1 MKKILAFLLAAMLLL
16 SIVGC
21 AAQTQP
27 DAQPAA
33 AEPAA
38 DTSQPTQDSVSAA
51 DGDTVTI
58 GYYLPLSGANATD
71 SPYYLNAINL
81 AIKKINAEGGLNG
94 KQIVTASYDTTSST
108 EEAAKVATKLVTVD
122 KISICISSPMSSEV
136 LASSK
141 TLNDAGVFTMVMG
154 ISSALLDPESFE
166 YGFRGSFNTDNTI
179 PACLNMI
186 DTLGAKSVAI
196 LFSQGDAS
204 ITNATQFR
212 DQSTELGYDC
222 TAFETFDLGEMDYQ
236 ICEAGL
242 SRTYQVINLSWKMT
256 ALENILVGMHSNLKS
271 TFWQSLFHTKFQ
283 REEER
288 AALARARE
296 LLDFVGLRD
305 RENELASSLSYGE
318 QQMLAIGRA
327 LINRPKLMILDEPWL
342 GLTPITIREIFESIK
357 RINAE
362 GTTILFVEQNAR
374 IAMAT
379 AQRGYV
385 LQAGKIELTDTCEKL
400 ISNEEVQR
408 IYLGTN

>member
-1 MKKILAFLLAAMLLL
+1 M
-16 SIVGC
+16 
-21 AAQTQP
+21 
-27 DAQPAA
+27 
-33 AEPAA
+33 
-38 DTSQPTQDSVSAA
+38 SAA

-196 LFSQGDAS
+196 LFS
-204 ITNATQFR
+204 
-212 DQSTELGYDC
+212 
-222 TAFETFDLGEMDYQ
+222 
-236 ICEAGL
+236 
-242 SRTYQVINLSWKMT
+242 
-256 ALENILVGMHSNLKS
+256 
-271 TFWQSLFHTKFQ
+271 
-283 REEER
+283 
-288 AALARARE
+288 
-296 LLDFVGLRD
+296 
-305 RENELASSLSYGE
+305 
-318 QQMLAIGRA
+318 
-327 LINRPKLMILDEPWL
+327 
-342 GLTPITIREIFESIK
+342 
-357 RINAE
+357 
-362 GTTILFVEQNAR
+362 
-374 IAMAT
+374 
-379 AQRGYV
+379 
-385 LQAGKIELTDTCEKL
+385 
-400 ISNEEVQR
+400 
-408 IYLGTN
+408 

>member
-1 MKKILAFLLAAMLLL
+1 
-16 SIVGC
+16 
-21 AAQTQP
+21 
-27 DAQPAA
+27 
-33 AEPAA
+33 
-38 DTSQPTQDSVSAA
+38 
-51 DGDTVTI
+51 
-58 GYYLPLSGANATD
+58 
-71 SPYYLNAINL
+71 
-81 AIKKINAEGGLNG
+81 
-94 KQIVTASYDTTSST
+94 
-108 EEAAKVATKLVTVD
+108 
-122 KISICISSPMSSEV
+122 MSSEV

-283 REEER
+283 REEEQ

-327 LINRPKLMILDEPWL
+327 LINRPKLMILDEPSL
-342 GLTPITIREIFESIK
+342 GLAPIIIREIFESIK

-362 GTTILFVEQNAR
+362 GTTIIFVEQNAR
-374 IAMAT
+374 IALET

-385 LQAGKIELTDTCEKL
+385 LQTGKIELTDTCENL

>member
-21 AAQTQP
+21 AAQTQS

-58 GYYLPLSGANATD
+58 GYYLPLSGTNATD

-222 TAFETFDLGEMDYQ
+222 TAFETFDLGEMGYQ

-271 TFWQSLFHTKFQ
+271 TF
-283 REEER
+283 
-288 AALARARE
+288 
-296 LLDFVGLRD
+296 
-305 RENELASSLSYGE
+305 
-318 QQMLAIGRA
+318 
-327 LINRPKLMILDEPWL
+327 
-342 GLTPITIREIFESIK
+342 
-357 RINAE
+357 
-362 GTTILFVEQNAR
+362 
-374 IAMAT
+374 
-379 AQRGYV
+379 
-385 LQAGKIELTDTCEKL
+385 
-400 ISNEEVQR
+400 
-408 IYLGTN
+408 

>member
-1 MKKILAFLLAAMLLL
+1 MLLL

-212 DQSTELGYDC
+212 DQSTELGHDC

-283 REEER
+283 REEEQ

-342 GLTPITIREIFESIK
+342 GLAPITIREIFESIK

-374 IAMAT
+374 IALAT

-385 LQAGKIELTDTCEKL
+385 LLAGKIELTDTCEKL

>member
-21 AAQTQP
+21 AAQTQS

-283 REEER
+283 REEEQ

-342 GLTPITIREIFESIK
+342 GLAPSTIREIFESIK

-374 IAMAT
+374 IALAT

>member
-21 AAQTQP
+21 AAQTQS

-58 GYYLPLSGANATD
+58 GYYLPLSGANATY

-166 YGFRGSFNTDNTI
+166 YGFRGLFNTDNTI

-222 TAFETFDLGEMDYQ
+222 TAFETFDLGEMGYQ

-271 TFWQSLFHTKFQ
+271 TFCQSLFHTKFQ
-283 REEER
+283 REEEQ

-296 LLDFVGLRD
+296 LLDF
-305 RENELASSLSYGE
+305 ENELASSLSYGE

-327 LINRPKLMILDEPWL
+327 FINRPKLMILDEPSL
-342 GLTPITIREIFESIK
+342 GLAPITIREIFESIK

-374 IAMAT
+374 IALAT

-385 LQAGKIELTDTCEKL
+385 LQTGKIELTDTCENL

>member
-1 MKKILAFLLAAMLLL
+1 MKKILAFLLAAMLL
-16 SIVGC
+16 SIVSC
-21 AAQTQP
+21 AAQTQS

-58 GYYLPLSGANATD
+58 GYYLPLSGANATY
-71 SPYYLNAINL
+71 SPYYLNAINP
-81 AIKKINAEGGLNG
+81 AIKKINAAGGLNG

-166 YGFRGSFNTDNTI
+166 YGFRGSFDTDNTI

-283 REEER
+283 REEEQ

-342 GLTPITIREIFESIK
+342 GLAPITIREIFESIK

-374 IAMAT
+374 IALAT

-385 LQAGKIELTDTCEKL
+385 LQTGKIELTDTCENL

>member
-1 MKKILAFLLAAMLLL
+1 MKKILALLLAAMLLL

-58 GYYLPLSGANATD
+58 GYYLPMSGANATD

-212 DQSTELGYDC
+212 DQSTELGHDC

-283 REEER
+283 REEEQ

-342 GLTPITIREIFESIK
+342 GLAPITIREIFESIK

-374 IAMAT
+374 IALAT

>member
-21 AAQTQP
+21 AAQTQF

-166 YGFRGSFNTDNTI
+166 YGFRGLFNTDNTI

-212 DQSTELGYDC
+212 DQSTELGHDC

-283 REEER
+283 REEEQ

-342 GLTPITIREIFESIK
+342 GLAPITIREIFESIK

-374 IAMAT
+374 IALAT

>member
-21 AAQTQP
+21 AAQTQS

-283 REEER
+283 REEEQ

-342 GLTPITIREIFESIK
+342 GLAPIIIREIFESIK

-362 GTTILFVEQNAR
+362 GTTILFDEQNAR
-374 IAMAT
+374 IALAT

-385 LQAGKIELTDTCEKL
+385 LQTGKIELTDTCENL

>member
-1 MKKILAFLLAAMLLL
+1 MLN
-16 SIVGC
+16 
-21 AAQTQP
+21 
-27 DAQPAA
+27 
-33 AEPAA
+33 AEH
-38 DTSQPTQDSVSAA
+38 
-51 DGDTVTI
+51 VTI
-58 GYYLPLSGANATD
+58 RFGGITAVNDVSIHLERNKITALIGPNGA
-71 SPYYLNAINL
+71 
-81 AIKKINAEGGLNG
+81 G
-94 KQIVTASYDTTSST
+94 KTTFFN
-108 EEAAKVATKLVTVD
+108 
-122 KISICISSPMSSEV
+122 CIS
-136 LASSK
+136 
-141 TLNDAGVFTMVMG
+141 GVYTPNEGTIV
-154 ISSALLDPESFE
+154 FE
-166 YGFRGSFNTDNTI
+166 GQHIEGKK
-179 PACLNMI
+179 
-186 DTLGAKSVAI
+186 G
-196 LFSQGDAS
+196 
-204 ITNATQFR
+204 
-212 DQSTELGYDC
+212 
-222 TAFETFDLGEMDYQ
+222 YQ

-283 REEER
+283 REEEQ

-327 LINRPKLMILDEPWL
+327 LINRPKLMILDEPSL
-342 GLTPITIREIFESIK
+342 SLAPIIIREIFESIK

-374 IAMAT
+374 IALAT

-385 LQAGKIELTDTCEKL
+385 LQTGKIELTDTCENL

>member
-21 AAQTQP
+21 AAQTQS

-58 GYYLPLSGANATD
+58 GYYLPLSGTNATD

-283 REEER
+283 REEEQ
-288 AALARARE
+288 ASLARARE

-342 GLTPITIREIFESIK
+342 GLAPITIREIFESIK

-374 IAMAT
+374 IALAT

-385 LQAGKIELTDTCEKL
+385 LQAGKIELTDTCENL

>member
-21 AAQTQP
+21 AAQTQS

-51 DGDTVTI
+51 DGDTVII
-58 GYYLPLSGANATD
+58 GYYLPLSGANATY
-71 SPYYLNAINL
+71 SPYYLNAINP

-222 TAFETFDLGEMDYQ
+222 TAFETFDLGEMGYQ

-271 TFWQSLFHTKFQ
+271 TF
-283 REEER
+283 
-288 AALARARE
+288 
-296 LLDFVGLRD
+296 
-305 RENELASSLSYGE
+305 
-318 QQMLAIGRA
+318 
-327 LINRPKLMILDEPWL
+327 
-342 GLTPITIREIFESIK
+342 
-357 RINAE
+357 
-362 GTTILFVEQNAR
+362 
-374 IAMAT
+374 
-379 AQRGYV
+379 
-385 LQAGKIELTDTCEKL
+385 
-400 ISNEEVQR
+400 
-408 IYLGTN
+408 